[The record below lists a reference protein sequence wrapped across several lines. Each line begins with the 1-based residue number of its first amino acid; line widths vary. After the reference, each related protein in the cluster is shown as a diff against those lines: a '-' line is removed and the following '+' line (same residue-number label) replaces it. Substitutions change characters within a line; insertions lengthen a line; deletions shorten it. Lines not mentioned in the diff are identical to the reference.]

1 MPFALLEYWPTS
13 QRTSTKHAHMVQILV
28 CDILN
33 YNFNFLSWIS
43 RTTHFSRSIYFCHS
57 FLKKNTKKTT
67 LDPFFK
73 LTRNSIIQSIFC
85 SFEKMKLKESKAD
98 MHKWINIFLCKSIIQ
113 HWRRCHGS
121 QWANQS
127 SRRLFSCKSSRFM
140 APLLHFSNFI
150 TVQRRD
156 FYFILT

>member
-1 MPFALLEYWPTS
+1 MRYMPFALLEYWPTS

-33 YNFNFLSWIS
+33 YNLNFLSWIS

-57 FLKKNTKKTT
+57 FLKKQ
-67 LDPFFK
+67 P
-73 LTRNSIIQSIFC
+73 SIHSSSQPEIPWYNPYFVHLK
-85 SFEKMKLKESKAD
+85 KMKLKESKAD

-127 SRRLFSCKSSRFM
+127 SRRLFSCKSSPFM